1 MATRIQNLQITKVV
15 DGDTVKVD
23 IDGKNE
29 SLRLICVDTEES
41 YSGGSK
47 PVTVAG
53 KEASEMAKQ
62 YFATED
68 GGLAKVDIEFDTDD
82 PVEIAVEK
90 YRDNYG
96 RLLCYVHKGEEN
108 YNLKLIQEGWSPYFL
123 KYGRS
128 RLYHRPMTEAEAIAK
143 AYNLVI
149 WNPNTNA
156 KVPSRNYGH
165 LLPWWSMR
173 GSIVEE
179 FRLSQATGGSFSLRL
194 DYPKILAASE
204 TAQSI
209 TIFCDLQG
217 GINKLIGN
225 NALIHAGSVYH
236 KLDLWIPDFESDK
249 MTPLRQLIN
258 KHYAGLGRG
267 YVYVSGKVEEYKGKP
282 QIVLKDIK
290 QLSDFP
296 PCSPHL

>member
-1 MATRIQNLQITKVV
+1 MATRIQNLQITQVV
-15 DGDTVKVD
+15 DGDTIKVALN
-23 IDGKNE
+23 GKTE

-53 KEASEMAKQ
+53 KEASEMAKK
-62 YFATED
+62 YFATEG

-90 YRDNYG
+90 HRDNYG

-108 YNLKLIQEGWSPYFL
+108 YNLKLIKEGWSPYFV

-128 RLYHRPMTEAEAIAK
+128 RLYHRQMTDAESGAK
-143 AYNLVI
+143 AYNLMI
-149 WNPNTNA
+149 WNPITNA
-156 KVPSRNYGH
+156 KIPSRNYAN

-173 GSIVEE
+173 ASIVEE
-179 FRLSQATGGSFSLRL
+179 FRLSEATGGAFSLRL

-204 TAQSI
+204 TGRSI
-209 TIFCDLQG
+209 TVFCDLQA
-217 GINKLIGN
+217 GINKWIGD

-236 KLDLWIPDFESDK
+236 KLDLWIPDADTDTMAPLKRLIDK
-249 MTPLRQLIN
+249 R
-258 KHYAGLGRG
+258 YAGLGRG
-267 YVYVSGKVEEYKGKP
+267 YVYVSGKVEQYKGKP

-296 PCSPHL
+296 R

>member
-1 MATRIQNLQITKVV
+1 MATRIQNLQITQVV
-15 DGDTVKVD
+15 DGDTIKVSLN
-23 IDGKNE
+23 GKIE

-53 KEASEMAKQ
+53 KEASEMAKK
-62 YFATED
+62 YFATAD

-82 PVEIAVEK
+82 PIEVAVEK
-90 YRDNYG
+90 HRDRYD

-108 YNLKLIQEGWSPYFL
+108 YNLKLILEGWSPYFV

-128 RLYHRPMTEAEAIAK
+128 RLYHRQMTDAEAVAK

-149 WNPNTNA
+149 WNQNTNA
-156 KVPSRNYGH
+156 KIPSRNYAN

-173 GSIVEE
+173 ASIVEE
-179 FRLSQATGGSFSLRL
+179 FRLSEATAEVFSVNL

-204 TAQSI
+204 TAKSI
-209 TIFCDLQG
+209 TIFCDLQA
-217 GINKLIGN
+217 GINKWIGG
-225 NALIHAGSVYH
+225 NALIYAGSFEH
-236 KLDLWIPDFESDK
+236 KLDLWIPDAETDK
-249 MTPLRQLIN
+249 MAPLKRLID
-258 KHYAGLGRG
+258 KRYAGLGRG
-267 YVYVSGKVEEYKGKP
+267 YVYVSGKVEQYKGKP
-282 QIVLKDIK
+282 QIVLRDIK

-296 PCSPHL
+296 R

>member
-1 MATRIQNLQITKVV
+1 MATRIQNLQITQVV
-15 DGDTVKVD
+15 DGDTIKVSLH
-23 IDGKNE
+23 GKTE

-47 PVTVAG
+47 PVTAAG
-53 KEASEMAKQ
+53 KAASEMAKK
-62 YFATED
+62 YFATAD
-68 GGLAKVDIEFDTDD
+68 GGLANVDIEFDTDD
-82 PVEIAVEK
+82 PIEIAVEK
-90 YRDNYG
+90 HRDNYG
-96 RLLCYVHKGEEN
+96 RILCYVYKGEEN
-108 YNLKLIQEGWSPYFL
+108 YNLKLIKEGWSPYFV

-128 RLYHRPMTEAEAIAK
+128 RLYHRQMTEAEAAAK

-156 KVPSRNYGH
+156 NIPSRNYAN

-179 FRLSQATGGSFSLRL
+179 FRLSEARGVAFSVKL

-204 TAQSI
+204 TAKSI
-209 TIFCDLQG
+209 TVFCDLQG
-217 GINKLIGN
+217 GINKWIGN
-225 NALIHAGSVYH
+225 NALIHAGSVDR
-236 KLDLWIPDFESDK
+236 KLDLWIPDAETDK
-249 MTPLRQLIN
+249 MTPLKRLID
-258 KHYAGLGRG
+258 KRYAGLGRG
-267 YVYVSGKVEEYKGKP
+267 YVYVSGKVEQYKGKP

-296 PCSPHL
+296 G